1 MSEISFSYYQVII
14 VFLFLL
20 SLILA
25 HFYVRKHKTS
35 LTGKFGNSKYIQ
47 VIEDL
52 SISPS
57 EKVRLLKVG
66 SEFIF
71 LASAKGAPTSIELL
85 EGLSQLSQKKG
96 KASNIK
102 NPRDNLSIPMS
113 KSSKQEN
120 TRQQG
125 SIEQGTAKGYGGA
138 LKTAIQQAR
147 KMNPH
152 VSF

>member
-1 MSEISFSYYQVII
+1 MSEVSFSYYQVII

-35 LTGKFGNSKYIQ
+35 LSGKFGTSKYIQ
-47 VIEDL
+47 VLEDL

-57 EKVRLLKVG
+57 EKVRLLKIG

-85 EGLSQLSQKKG
+85 EGLSQKKG
-96 KASNIK
+96 RVSNIK
-102 NPRDNLSIPMS
+102 TSVDNFSIPMS
-113 KSSKQEN
+113 KSSKQQS
-120 TRQQG
+120 TRQQD
-125 SIEQGTAKGYGGA
+125 SIEKRTAKGYGGA

>member
-1 MSEISFSYYQVII
+1 MSEVSFSYYQVII

-25 HFYVRKHKTS
+25 HFYVRKHKIS
-35 LTGKFGNSKYIQ
+35 LTGKFGNSKYIH
-47 VIEDL
+47 VLEDL

-57 EKVRLLKVG
+57 EKIRLLKVG

-85 EGLSQLSQKKG
+85 EGLSQKKG
-96 KASNIK
+96 KASSIK

-120 TRQQG
+120 TRQQD
-125 SIEQGTAKGYGGA
+125 SIELGKAKGYGGA

>member
-1 MSEISFSYYQVII
+1 MSEVSFSYYQVII

-35 LTGKFGNSKYIQ
+35 LSGKFGNSKYIQ
-47 VIEDL
+47 VLEDL
-52 SISPS
+52 SNSPS
-57 EKVRLLKVG
+57 EKVRLLKIG

-85 EGLSQLSQKKG
+85 EGLSQKKG
-96 KASNIK
+96 RISNIK
-102 NPRDNLSIPMS
+102 DSGDNFSIPMS
-113 KSSKQEN
+113 KNSKQQSIREKD
-120 TRQQG
+120 
-125 SIEQGTAKGYGGA
+125 SIEKGTAKGYGGA

>member
-1 MSEISFSYYQVII
+1 MSQVSFSYYQVII

-35 LTGKFGNSKYIQ
+35 LSGKFGNSKYIQ
-47 VIEDL
+47 VLEDL

-57 EKVRLLKVG
+57 EKVRLLKIG

-71 LASAKGAPTSIELL
+71 LASTKGAPTSIELL
-85 EGLSQLSQKKG
+85 ERLSQKKG
-96 KASNIK
+96 RASSIK
-102 NPRDNLSIPMS
+102 NSGDNFSIPIS

-125 SIEQGTAKGYGGA
+125 SIEKGTAKGYGGA

>member
-1 MSEISFSYYQVII
+1 MNEVSFSYYQVII

-25 HFYVRKHKTS
+25 HFYVRKYKTS
-35 LTGKFGNSKYIQ
+35 LTSKFGNSKYIQ
-47 VIEDL
+47 VLEDL

-57 EKVRLLKVG
+57 EKIRLIKVG

-85 EGLSQLSQKKG
+85 EGLSQKKG

-120 TRQQG
+120 TRQQD
-125 SIEQGTAKGYGGA
+125 SIELGKAKGYGGA

>member
-1 MSEISFSYYQVII
+1 MNEVSFSYYQVII
-14 VFLFLL
+14 VFLFLIT
-20 SLILA
+20 LILA

-47 VIEDL
+47 VLEDL

-57 EKVRLLKVG
+57 EKIRLIKVG

-85 EGLSQLSQKKG
+85 EGLSQKKG
-96 KASNIK
+96 KASNVK
-102 NPRDNLSIPMS
+102 NPRENFSMPIS
-113 KSSKQEN
+113 KSSKQDN
-120 TRQQG
+120 TRRQG
-125 SIEQGTAKGYGGA
+125 SIEQATAKGYGGA

>member
-1 MSEISFSYYQVII
+1 MSEVSFSYYQVII

-20 SLILA
+20 SLLMA

-47 VIEDL
+47 VLEDL

-57 EKVRLLKVG
+57 EKIRLLKVG

-85 EGLSQLSQKKG
+85 EGLSQKKG
-96 KASNIK
+96 KASNVK
-102 NPRDNLSIPMS
+102 NPRENFSMPIS
-113 KSSKQEN
+113 KSSKQDD
-120 TRQQG
+120 TRRQG

>member
-1 MSEISFSYYQVII
+1 M
-14 VFLFLL
+14 
-20 SLILA
+20 
-25 HFYVRKHKTS
+25 
-35 LTGKFGNSKYIQ
+35 IQ
-47 VIEDL
+47 VLEDL

-57 EKVRLLKVG
+57 EKIRLIKVG

-85 EGLSQLSQKKG
+85 EGLSQKKG
-96 KASNIK
+96 KASSIK

-120 TRQQG
+120 TRQQD
-125 SIEQGTAKGYGGA
+125 SIELGKAKGYGGA

>member
-1 MSEISFSYYQVII
+1 MTEVSFSYYQEII
-14 VFLFLL
+14 DLLFLL
-20 SLILA
+20 SLLMA

-47 VIEDL
+47 VLEDL

-57 EKVRLLKVG
+57 EKIRLLKVG
-66 SEFIF
+66 SEFIL

-85 EGLSQLSQKKG
+85 EGLSQKKG

-102 NPRDNLSIPMS
+102 TPRDNFSIPMS
-113 KSSKQEN
+113 KNFKQEN
-120 TRQQG
+120 TRQEG
-125 SIEQGTAKGYGGA
+125 SIEQRTAKGYGGA

>member
-1 MSEISFSYYQVII
+1 MNEVSFSYYQVII

-47 VIEDL
+47 VLEDL

-57 EKVRLLKVG
+57 EKIRLIKVG

-85 EGLSQLSQKKG
+85 EGLSQKKR
-96 KASNIK
+96 KASNIN
-102 NPRDNLSIPMS
+102 NPKDSFYIPMS

>member
-1 MSEISFSYYQVII
+1 MNEVSFSYYQVII

-47 VIEDL
+47 VLEDL

-57 EKVRLLKVG
+57 EKIRLLKVG

-85 EGLSQLSQKKG
+85 EGLSQKSG
-96 KASNIK
+96 KASTIK
-102 NPRDNLSIPMS
+102 NPRDNFSIPIS
-113 KSSKQEN
+113 KSSKQDN

>member
-1 MSEISFSYYQVII
+1 MNEVSFSYYQVII

-85 EGLSQLSQKKG
+85 EGLSQKKG
-96 KASNIK
+96 RASNIK
-102 NPRDNLSIPMS
+102 NSRENFSISMP

-120 TRQQG
+120 TKQQS

>member
-1 MSEISFSYYQVII
+1 MNEVSFSYYQVII
-14 VFLFLL
+14 VFFFLL

-47 VIEDL
+47 VLEDL

-57 EKVRLLKVG
+57 EKIRLLKVG

-85 EGLSQLSQKKG
+85 EGLSQKKG

-102 NPRDNLSIPMS
+102 NPRDNFSMPMS

>member
-1 MSEISFSYYQVII
+1 MNEVSFSYYQVFI

-47 VIEDL
+47 VLEDL

-57 EKVRLLKVG
+57 EKIRLIKVG

-85 EGLSQLSQKKG
+85 DGLSQKKG

-120 TRQQG
+120 TRQQD
-125 SIEQGTAKGYGGA
+125 SIELGKAKGYGGA

>member
-1 MSEISFSYYQVII
+1 MNEVSFSYYQVII

-47 VIEDL
+47 VLEDL
-52 SISPS
+52 NISPS
-57 EKVRLLKVG
+57 EKIRLIKVG

-85 EGLSQLSQKKG
+85 EGLSQKKG
-96 KASNIK
+96 KAK

-120 TRQQG
+120 TRQQD
-125 SIEQGTAKGYGGA
+125 SIELGKAKGYGGA

>member
-1 MSEISFSYYQVII
+1 MNEVSFSYYQVIT

-35 LTGKFGNSKYIQ
+35 LTGKFGSSKYIQ
-47 VIEDL
+47 VLEDL

-57 EKVRLLKVG
+57 EKIRLLKVG

-85 EGLSQLSQKKG
+85 EGLSQKKV
-96 KASNIK
+96 KVSNIK
-102 NPRDNLSIPMS
+102 NSRDNFSIPMS

>member
-1 MSEISFSYYQVII
+1 MNEVSFSYYQVII

-47 VIEDL
+47 VLEDL
-52 SISPS
+52 NISPS
-57 EKVRLLKVG
+57 EKIRLIKVG

-85 EGLSQLSQKKG
+85 EGLSQKKG

-125 SIEQGTAKGYGGA
+125 SGELGTAKGYGGA

>member
-1 MSEISFSYYQVII
+1 MNEVSFSYYQVII

-47 VIEDL
+47 VLEDL

-57 EKVRLLKVG
+57 EKIRLLKVG

-85 EGLSQLSQKKG
+85 EGLSQKKG

-102 NPRDNLSIPMS
+102 NQRDNFSIPMS

-120 TRQQG
+120 MRQQG
-125 SIEQGTAKGYGGA
+125 SIEKGTAKGYGGA

>member
-1 MSEISFSYYQVII
+1 MNEVSFSYYQVII

-47 VIEDL
+47 VLEDL
-52 SISPS
+52 NISPS
-57 EKVRLLKVG
+57 EKIRLIKVG

-85 EGLSQLSQKKG
+85 DGLSQKKG

-120 TRQQG
+120 TRQQD
-125 SIEQGTAKGYGGA
+125 SIELGKAKGYGGA

>member
-1 MSEISFSYYQVII
+1 MSQVSFSYYQVII

-35 LTGKFGNSKYIQ
+35 LSGKFGTSKYIQ
-47 VIEDL
+47 VLEDL

-57 EKVRLLKVG
+57 EKVRLLKIG

-85 EGLSQLSQKKG
+85 EGLSQKKG
-96 KASNIK
+96 RVSNIK
-102 NPRDNLSIPMS
+102 NSGDNFSIPIS
-113 KSSKQEN
+113 KSSKQQS
-120 TRQQG
+120 TRQQDL
-125 SIEQGTAKGYGGA
+125 IEKRTAKGYGGA

>member
-1 MSEISFSYYQVII
+1 MSEVSFSYYQVII

-47 VIEDL
+47 VLEDL
-52 SISPS
+52 NISPS
-57 EKVRLLKVG
+57 EKIRLIKVG

-85 EGLSQLSQKKG
+85 EGLSQKKG
-96 KASNIK
+96 KASNV
-102 NPRDNLSIPMS
+102 
-113 KSSKQEN
+113 SSN
-120 TRQQG
+120 
-125 SIEQGTAKGYGGA
+125 
-138 LKTAIQQAR
+138 
-147 KMNPH
+147 
-152 VSF
+152 

>member
-1 MSEISFSYYQVII
+1 MNEVSFSYYQVII

-47 VIEDL
+47 VLEDL
-52 SISPS
+52 NISPS
-57 EKVRLLKVG
+57 EKIRLIKVG

-85 EGLSQLSQKKG
+85 EGLSQKKG

-120 TRQQG
+120 TRQQD
-125 SIEQGTAKGYGGA
+125 SIELGKAKGYGGA

>member
-1 MSEISFSYYQVII
+1 MNEVSFSYYQVFI

-47 VIEDL
+47 VLEDL

-57 EKVRLLKVG
+57 EKIRLIKVG

-85 EGLSQLSQKKG
+85 EGLSQKKG

-120 TRQQG
+120 TRQQD
-125 SIEQGTAKGYGGA
+125 SIELGKAKGYGGA

>member
-1 MSEISFSYYQVII
+1 MNEVSFSYYQVII

-25 HFYVRKHKTS
+25 HFYVRKYKTS
-35 LTGKFGNSKYIQ
+35 LTSKFGNSKYIQ
-47 VIEDL
+47 VLEDL

-57 EKVRLLKVG
+57 EKIRLLKVG

-85 EGLSQLSQKKG
+85 EGLSQKRG
-96 KASNIK
+96 KASTIK
-102 NPRDNLSIPMS
+102 NPRDNFSIPIS
-113 KSSKQEN
+113 KSSKQDN
-120 TRQQG
+120 ARQQG

>member
-1 MSEISFSYYQVII
+1 MNEVSFSYYQVII

-47 VIEDL
+47 VLEDL

-57 EKVRLLKVG
+57 EKIRLLKVG

-85 EGLSQLSQKKG
+85 EGLSQKKG

-102 NPRDNLSIPMS
+102 TPRDRFSIPMS

-120 TRQQG
+120 ARQQD
-125 SIEQGTAKGYGGA
+125 SIEQRTAKGYGGA

>member
-1 MSEISFSYYQVII
+1 MNEVSFSYYQVFI

-35 LTGKFGNSKYIQ
+35 LTSKFGNSKYIQ
-47 VIEDL
+47 VLEDL

-57 EKVRLLKVG
+57 EKIRLLKVG

-85 EGLSQLSQKKG
+85 EGLSQKKG

-120 TRQQG
+120 TRQQD
-125 SIEQGTAKGYGGA
+125 SIELGKAKGYGGA

>member
-1 MSEISFSYYQVII
+1 MNEVSFSYYQVII

-47 VIEDL
+47 VLEDL

-57 EKVRLLKVG
+57 EKIRLLKVG

-85 EGLSQLSQKKG
+85 EGLSQKRV

-102 NPRDNLSIPMS
+102 NPRDNFSIPMS

>member
-1 MSEISFSYYQVII
+1 MNEVSFSYYQVFI

-47 VIEDL
+47 VLEDL
-52 SISPS
+52 NISPS
-57 EKVRLLKVG
+57 EKIRLIKVG

-85 EGLSQLSQKKG
+85 EGLSQKKG

-120 TRQQG
+120 TRQQD
-125 SIEQGTAKGYGGA
+125 SIELGKAKGYGGA

>member
-1 MSEISFSYYQVII
+1 MNEVSFSYYQVFI

-47 VIEDL
+47 VLEDL

-57 EKVRLLKVG
+57 EKIRLIKVG

-85 EGLSQLSQKKG
+85 EGLSQKKG

-120 TRQQG
+120 TRQQD
-125 SIEQGTAKGYGGA
+125 SIELGKAKGYGSA

>member
-1 MSEISFSYYQVII
+1 MNEVSFSYYQVII

-35 LTGKFGNSKYIQ
+35 LKGKFGNSKYIQ
-47 VIEDL
+47 VLEDL

-57 EKVRLLKVG
+57 EKIRLLKVG

-71 LASAKGAPTSIELL
+71 LASTKGAPTSIELL
-85 EGLSQLSQKKG
+85 EGLSQKRG
-96 KASNIK
+96 KASTIK
-102 NPRDNLSIPMS
+102 NPRDNFSIPIS
-113 KSSKQEN
+113 KSSKQDN

>member
-1 MSEISFSYYQVII
+1 MNEVSFSYYQVII

-20 SLILA
+20 TLILA

-35 LTGKFGNSKYIQ
+35 LTSKFGNSKYIQ
-47 VIEDL
+47 VLEDL

-57 EKVRLLKVG
+57 EKIRLIKVG

-71 LASAKGAPTSIELL
+71 IASAKGAPTSIELL
-85 EGLSQLSQKKG
+85 EGLSQKKG
-96 KASNIK
+96 KASNVK
-102 NPRDNLSIPMS
+102 NPRENFSIPIS
-113 KSSKQEN
+113 KSSKQDN
-120 TRQQG
+120 TRRQG

>member
-1 MSEISFSYYQVII
+1 MNEVSFSYYQVII

-47 VIEDL
+47 VLEDL

-57 EKVRLLKVG
+57 EKIRLLKVG

-85 EGLSQLSQKKG
+85 EGLSQKKA

-102 NPRDNLSIPMS
+102 NPRDNFSMPIS

>member
-1 MSEISFSYYQVII
+1 MNEVSFSYYQVII

-35 LTGKFGNSKYIQ
+35 LKGKFGNSKYIQ
-47 VIEDL
+47 VLEDL

-57 EKVRLLKVG
+57 EKIRLLKVG

-85 EGLSQLSQKKG
+85 EGLSQKRG

-102 NPRDNLSIPMS
+102 NPRDNFSIPMS

-120 TRQQG
+120 ARQQG

>member
-1 MSEISFSYYQVII
+1 MNAVSFSYYQVII

-47 VIEDL
+47 VLEDL

-57 EKVRLLKVG
+57 EKIRLIKVG

-85 EGLSQLSQKKG
+85 EGLSQKKG

-113 KSSKQEN
+113 KSSKGEN
-120 TRQQG
+120 TRQQDP
-125 SIEQGTAKGYGGA
+125 IELGKAKGYGGA

>member
-1 MSEISFSYYQVII
+1 MNEVSFSYYQVII

-35 LTGKFGNSKYIQ
+35 LTSKFGNSKYIQ
-47 VIEDL
+47 VLEDL

-57 EKVRLLKVG
+57 EKIRLLKVG

-85 EGLSQLSQKKG
+85 EGLSQKKG

-102 NPRDNLSIPMS
+102 NPRDDFSMPISHHFALSLR
-113 KSSKQEN
+113 SSPCACDLS
-120 TRQQG
+120 R
-125 SIEQGTAKGYGGA
+125 
-138 LKTAIQQAR
+138 
-147 KMNPH
+147 PH
-152 VSF
+152 KRPF

>member
-1 MSEISFSYYQVII
+1 MSEVSFSYYQVII

-20 SLILA
+20 SLLMA

-47 VIEDL
+47 VLEDL

-57 EKVRLLKVG
+57 EKIRLIKVG

-85 EGLSQLSQKKG
+85 EGLSQKKG
-96 KASNIK
+96 KASSIK

-113 KSSKQEN
+113 KRSKEEN
-120 TRQQG
+120 TRQQD
-125 SIEQGTAKGYGGA
+125 SIELGKAKGYGGA

>member
-1 MSEISFSYYQVII
+1 MF
-14 VFLFLL
+14 
-20 SLILA
+20 LA

-47 VIEDL
+47 VLEDL

-57 EKVRLLKVG
+57 EKIRLLKVG

-85 EGLSQLSQKKG
+85 EGLSQKKG
-96 KASNIK
+96 KASNVK
-102 NPRDNLSIPMS
+102 NPRENFSMPIS
-113 KSSKQEN
+113 KSSKQDD
-120 TRQQG
+120 TRRQG

>member
-1 MSEISFSYYQVII
+1 MNEVSFSYYQVII

-35 LTGKFGNSKYIQ
+35 LSGKFGNSKYIQ
-47 VIEDL
+47 VLEDL

-57 EKVRLLKVG
+57 EKIRLIKVG

-85 EGLSQLSQKKG
+85 EGLSQKKG
-96 KASNIK
+96 KASNVK
-102 NPRDNLSIPMS
+102 NPRENFSMPIS
-113 KSSKQEN
+113 KSSKQDN
-120 TRQQG
+120 TRRQG

>member
-1 MSEISFSYYQVII
+1 MNEVSFSYYQVFI

-47 VIEDL
+47 VLEDL

-57 EKVRLLKVG
+57 EKIRLIKVG

-85 EGLSQLSQKKG
+85 EGLSQKKR
-96 KASNIK
+96 KASNIN
-102 NPRDNLSIPMS
+102 NPKDSFYIPMS